1 MSRLEQQDT
10 RDTITV
16 RIDEETKDEY
26 QNALDKSMS
35 QDLRDYIK
43 TVIETSDTTDI
54 DRSNQRLRQAHQ
66 IIQRLSDEYDS
77 QTLDTDIVES
87 RLSSQLNIDKDAVR
101 QGVLHQLQ
109 DQGLIK
115 PLWGKILVIQE
126 WPHTESYPTTETGE
140 SWKHRA
146 TQRITEPSAIIAKS
160 QPQNE
165 KLDA

>member
-16 RIDEETKDEY
+16 RIDAETKDEY
-26 QNALDKSMS
+26 QDAIDESMS

-43 TVIETSDTTDI
+43 TVIETSDSTDI
-54 DRSNQRLRQAHQ
+54 DRSNKRLRQAHQ
-66 IIQRLSDEYDS
+66 FIQKLSDEYDS

-87 RLSSQLNIDKDAVR
+87 QLAAHLNIDKHAVR
-101 QGVLHQLQ
+101 QGVLHELQ

-126 WPHTESYPTTETGE
+126 
-140 SWKHRA
+140 
-146 TQRITEPSAIIAKS
+146 
-160 QPQNE
+160 
-165 KLDA
+165 